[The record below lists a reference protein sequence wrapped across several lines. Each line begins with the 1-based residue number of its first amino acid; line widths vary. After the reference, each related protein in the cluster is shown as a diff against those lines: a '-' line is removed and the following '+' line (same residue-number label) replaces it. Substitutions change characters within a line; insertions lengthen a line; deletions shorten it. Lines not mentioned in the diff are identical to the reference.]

1 MGTFFHG
8 EYLGFDVAVDLG
20 FVLQFAALGSDL
32 AFDVSVNFHVARSD
46 IAFHHG
52 ILTDGDLALVGSD
65 FPFDLSID
73 NHVVREADGADD
85 FDAGG
90 EDVCRVCHS
99 ASRKADAGQG
109 GNRKQS
115 QNSTKFLYA
124 PESVFALET
133 RKPERLTTMPRV
145 LITVPEKNAQP
156 YRFQLDRKVVS
167 LGRGSD
173 NDIVIESGSVSG
185 KHAEMH
191 RVEGGYQ
198 LKDLGSTNGIKVD
211 GSRQKLVAL
220 RSGMSVKLGD
230 VAFDFTL
237 SEEELDAIAREKPM
251 AEPVEDRASEL
262 PPAPPREEKPRRRE
276 QPRQVAVQPSSNG
289 GIGMILL
296 FLVLA
301 AASFF
306 AGLAIRH
313 QKETGESLINAISN
327 KGKAEKMEP
336 IEEK

>member
-1 MGTFFHG
+1 
-8 EYLGFDVAVDLG
+8 
-20 FVLQFAALGSDL
+20 
-32 AFDVSVNFHVARSD
+32 
-46 IAFHHG
+46 
-52 ILTDGDLALVGSD
+52 
-65 FPFDLSID
+65 
-73 NHVVREADGADD
+73 
-85 FDAGG
+85 
-90 EDVCRVCHS
+90 
-99 ASRKADAGQG
+99 
-109 GNRKQS
+109 
-115 QNSTKFLYA
+115 
-124 PESVFALET
+124 
-133 RKPERLTTMPRV
+133 MPRV

-156 YRFQLDRKVVS
+156 YRFQLDRKVVT

-173 NDIVIESGSVSG
+173 NDIVIDSGSVSG

-211 GSRQKLVAL
+211 GNRQQVVSL
-220 RSGMSVKLGD
+220 RSGMSLKLGD

-237 SEEELDAIAREKPM
+237 AEEELDVIARETPLQE
-251 AEPVEDRASEL
+251 AVADRSSEL

-276 QPRQVAVQPSSNG
+276 QPRQVVVQQSSSG

-313 QKETGESLINAISN
+313 QKETDESLIKAMSN
-327 KGKAEKMEP
+327 KGDFEKMEP